1 MIEGLFIVI
10 EGIDGAG
17 STTQVRRLDES
28 LRSLGLPVHV
38 TREPSDGPVG
48 LMLRQILGGRLVVP
62 GLHGPR
68 APSWDTMALLFAADR
83 LDHLESEIVPNLID
97 GVTVLAD
104 RYDYSSIA
112 YQSLLAGSGEAVIDW
127 VKAINAR
134 ARRPDLAIVLDVS
147 PGVAAERRGRRTGA
161 RELYDDDLL
170 QEKLAAGYR
179 EIDRFFPGDRVVH
192 VDGDR
197 DEDAVARDVLHH
209 VRVLRGEASLD
220 PAGG

>member
-17 STTQVRRLDES
+17 TTTQVRKLEES
-28 LRSLGLPVHV
+28 LRSFGLPVHL
-38 TREPSDGPVG
+38 TREPSDGPIG
-48 LMLRQILGGRLVVP
+48 LMLRQILAGRLVVP

-83 LDHLESEIVPNLID
+83 LDHLEAEIIPNLVD

-112 YQSLLAGSGEAVIDW
+112 YQSLLAGGGEAVVDW
-127 VKAINAR
+127 VKAINRR

-147 PGVAAERRGRRTGA
+147 PNAAAERRRLRAGVRDIYEDD
-161 RELYDDDLL
+161 EL
-170 QEKLAAGYR
+170 QVKLAELYR
-179 EIDRFFPGDRVVH
+179 EIERFFPGDRVVH

-209 VRVLRGEASLD
+209 VRVLRGDAPPGD
-220 PAGG
+220 AGA